1 MSADVRHEQAIGGAD
16 GAVPSGT
23 DAGSNDVAS
32 KTAQE
37 EGNKFQ
43 QAIAAWRN
51 LNLTDLVSNLDTAA
65 SQLVEHQKDA
75 VTQRK
80 DLAQKTKDFRKL
92 DDSGKLTEIKALLK
106 SYQNFIDLLTNQSKA
121 VNSAFLSA
129 YTPLSEAPDPYPLL
143 EASVESLVT
152 SEELLPRLEGENK
165 HLQKTVSKLTSQ
177 LEETEQQLEQE
188 RTSRQTS
195 ETSQD
200 SKIKDVEE
208 SWNAVLKEKEDNW
221 SAKEKSLEDKVEN
234 QDRLLKELKASYEV
248 SQRLEKAGDEDG
260 EASARKAANAEM
272 EILNSELEKVSIR
285 LSDMEARNEQLRL
298 ELAQSKSG
306 PAQKIAVED
315 DPAFLRLRS
324 ENTALLR
331 KLDSSKYER
340 GSEQGKLE
348 GRIKTLEREMSA
360 LVEDREALKKKLDK
374 CSDYEEIKQE
384 LEMIRTIEFATG
396 DDEED
401 AIEGAA
407 DDSLTNGHA
416 KSSKSESLEQL
427 LLTRNKKLTNELTEL
442 RVSHK
447 DMQSQLESLQET
459 LSTTNMELEKSR
471 NLNAQ
476 LENEVT
482 EAQQQVT
489 NFDTFSV
496 AGTYTSRYPKS
507 SYAAS
512 RRGGTS
518 PTSSIIS
525 GFDGGRSSPAGPG
538 TPMGGGSGI
547 LPMVTAQRDR
557 FKKKLADME
566 TELQKSY
573 STVSSLRSEVA
584 SLQRDNLNLYEKTRY
599 VSSYNRPS
607 HSTASSAYAVGGG
620 NPSTINVSGSDNTG
634 SGLSLDRYKSAY
646 ESNLSPFAA
655 FRGRESARAFKR
667 MTLPERAIYAVAR
680 TVLATRTSRNLFALY
695 CVALHVLVIY
705 TLYFMGSA
713 DLERHAGNLAAGA
726 VAGGAKIA
734 EAKAKDWKQGAF
746 DEGKA

>member
-1 MSADVRHEQAIGGAD
+1 MSADAKAEQATTGA
-16 GAVPSGT
+16 GAAVT
-23 DAGSNDVAS
+23 DEPAELDEEHLAVQS
-32 KTAQE
+32 AQE
-37 EGNKFQ
+37 DGNKFQ

-51 LNLTDLVSNLDTAA
+51 LNLTGLVSTLDEAA
-65 SQLVEHQKDA
+65 TQLVDHQKDA
-75 VTQRK
+75 VGQRK
-80 DLAQKTKDFRKL
+80 ELAQKTKDFRKM
-92 DDSGKLTEIKALLK
+92 DDAGKLAEIKGLLK
-106 SYQNFIDLLTNQSKA
+106 MYQNFIDVLTNQSKA

-152 SEELLPRLEGENK
+152 SEELVPRLESENK

-177 LEETEQQLEQE
+177 LDETEKQLEQE
-188 RTSRQTS
+188 RSSRQSS
-195 ETSQD
+195 EATQG
-200 SKIKDVEE
+200 SKIREVKE
-208 SWNAVLKEKEDNW
+208 SWTAVLKEKEDNW
-221 SAKEKSLEDKVEN
+221 TAREKSLEEKVEN

-248 SQRLEKAGDEDG
+248 SQRLEKAGGDDT
-260 EASARKAANAEM
+260 EASARRAANAEM
-272 EILNSELEKVSIR
+272 ESLNSELEKVTVR

-306 PAQKIAVED
+306 PVQKTSVED

-324 ENTALLR
+324 ENTSLLR
-331 KLDSSKYER
+331 KLDSAKYER

-348 GRIKTLEREMSA
+348 SRIKTMEREMSA
-360 LVEDREALKKKLDK
+360 LVEDQETLRKKLEK
-374 CSDYEEIKQE
+374 VSDYDEIKQE

-401 AIEGAA
+401 AVEGAPE
-407 DDSLTNGHA
+407 DGLTIGHA
-416 KSSKSESLEQL
+416 KSAKSESLEQL
-427 LLTRNKKLTNELTEL
+427 LLARNKKLTNELTEL
-442 RVSHK
+442 RVSQK
-447 DMQSQLESLQET
+447 DIQAQLESLQET
-459 LSTTNMELEKSR
+459 LSSTNMELEKSR

-482 EAQQQVT
+482 EAQQHVA

-538 TPMGGGSGI
+538 AQMGGGSGI

-566 TELQKSY
+566 MELQKSY

-599 VSSYNRPS
+599 VSSYNR
-607 HSTASSAYAVGGG
+607 STASSAYAAGNG
-620 NPSTINVSGSDNTG
+620 NPSTINVSGSDSTG

-680 TVLATRTSRNLFALY
+680 TVLATRTSRNLFFLY
-695 CVALHVLVIY
+695 CVALHLLVIY
-705 TLYFMGSA
+705 TLYFMGST
-713 DLERHAGNLAAGA
+713 DIEKHAGNLAASA
-726 VAGGAKIA
+726 IAGGTKVAA
-734 EAKAKDWKQGAF
+734 AAKAKDWEPGAF
-746 DEGKA
+746 EDGST

>member
-1 MSADVRHEQAIGGAD
+1 MSANAKDEHTLGGAD
-16 GAVPSGT
+16 DGVADGL
-23 DAGSNDVAS
+23 DAEVNAAPAINSTED
-32 KTAQE
+32 
-37 EGNKFQ
+37 GNKFQ

-51 LNLTDLVSNLDTAA
+51 LNLTSLVSTLDTAA
-65 SQLVEHQKDA
+65 AQLVDHQKEA

-80 DLAQKTKDFRKL
+80 ELAQKTKDFRKL
-92 DDSGKLTEIKALLK
+92 DDNSKLGEIKGLLK
-106 SYQNFIDLLTNQSKA
+106 AYQNFIDLLTTQSKA

-152 SEELLPRLEGENK
+152 SEELVPRLEGENK
-165 HLQKTVSKLTSQ
+165 HLQKTVTRLTSQ
-177 LEETEQQLEQE
+177 VEETEQQLERE
-188 RTSRQTS
+188 RASRQS
-195 ETSQD
+195 LETTQD
-200 SKIKDVEE
+200 SKVKEIEE
-208 SWNAVLKEKEDNW
+208 SWNAVLKEKEGNW
-221 SAKEKSLEDKVEN
+221 SARESGLEEKVEN
-234 QDRLLKELKASYEV
+234 QERLLKELKANYEV
-248 SQRLEKAGDEDG
+248 SQRLEKAGGDDQEM
-260 EASARKAANAEM
+260 SARKVATAEM
-272 EILNSELEKVSIR
+272 EMLNSELEKVTLR
-285 LSDMEARNEQLRL
+285 LAEVEARNEQLRL

-306 PAQKIAVED
+306 PSHKTSVEE
-315 DPAFLRLRS
+315 DPGFLRLRS
-324 ENTALLR
+324 ENTVLLR
-331 KLDSSKYER
+331 KLDSAKYER
-340 GSEQGKLE
+340 GSEQGRLE
-348 GRIKTLEREMSA
+348 SKVKALEREMSS
-360 LVEDREALKKKLDK
+360 LRDDREALKKKVEKL
-374 CSDYEEIKQE
+374 SDYDEIKQE
-384 LEMIRTIEFATG
+384 LDMIRTIEFATG
-396 DDEED
+396 DDED
-401 AIEGAA
+401 DTLEGTA
-407 DDSLTNGHA
+407 DEALTNGHA

-427 LLTRNKKLTNELTEL
+427 LLTRNKKLSNEVTEL
-442 RVSHK
+442 RVNYK
-447 DMQSQLESLQET
+447 GLQTQLESLQET
-459 LSTTNMELEKSR
+459 LSSTNMELEKAR

-476 LENEVT
+476 LENELT
-482 EAQQQVT
+482 EAQHHVS

-525 GFDGGRSSPAGPG
+525 GFDGGRSSPASSNAPV
-538 TPMGGGSGI
+538 GGGSGI

-573 STVSSLRSEVA
+573 ATVTSLRSEVA

-607 HSTASSAYAVGGG
+607 HSTASAAYAVGGNG
-620 NPSTINVSGSDNTG
+620 SNPSTINISGSDTTS

-655 FRGRESARAFKR
+655 FRGRESARAFRR
-667 MTLPERAIYAVAR
+667 MTLPERAIYAIAR

-713 DLERHAGNLAAGA
+713 DIEKHVGSLAAGA
-726 VAGGAKIA
+726 VVGGTKIVNK
-734 EAKAKDWKQGAF
+734 EWEQGGF
-746 DEGKA
+746 EEGKT